1 MYANISSPS
10 QKGVWLADALLDTSS
25 LPQLW
30 SCVEV
35 SFGIISSCLPS
46 LTALFH
52 LLLGKRLSS
61 FGQNSGYS
69 SRSRDGSIRTA
80 EFNRIADMMDGKR
93 RSYGLEL
100 VGIRHSTNDLSSL
113 DESWGPGTIL
123 VTRQVHQV
131 TEKKI
136 DQIPEID

>member
-1 MYANISSPS
+1 
-10 QKGVWLADALLDTSS
+10 
-25 LPQLW
+25 
-30 SCVEV
+30 
-35 SFGIISSCLPS
+35 
-46 LTALFH
+46 
-52 LLLGKRLSS
+52 
-61 FGQNSGYS
+61 
-69 SRSRDGSIRTA
+69 
-80 EFNRIADMMDGKR
+80 MMDGKR